1 MRVVCLIS
9 GGGSNLQSI
18 IDAQQSENLGSAKIV
33 SVISNNPKAFGLKR
47 ATQAG
52 IPTRI
57 LLHNAYP
64 SRESFDN
71 DLAKIIDKFFPD
83 LIVLAGFMRILTKS
97 FVNHYRGRLINIHPS
112 LLPKYKGLNTHQQ
125 AIDAG
130 DSEAGASVHWVTA
143 DLDAGKVIQ
152 QITVPILSNDTAD
165 ILKARVLR
173 AEHDL
178 YPTVI
183 KNLAEGDRSL

>member
-9 GGGSNLQSI
+9 GGGSNLQAI

-33 SVISNNPKAFGLKR
+33 SVISNNPKAFGLER

-64 SRESFDN
+64 SRESFDT
-71 DLAKIIDKFFPD
+71 DLTKVIDKFFPD

-97 FVNHYRGRLINIHPS
+97 FVNHYRGRLINIHQ
-112 LLPKYKGLNTHQQ
+112 NHRF
-125 AIDAG
+125 
-130 DSEAGASVHWVTA
+130 
-143 DLDAGKVIQ
+143 
-152 QITVPILSNDTAD
+152 IL
-165 ILKARVLR
+165 VQ
-173 AEHDL
+173 
-178 YPTVI
+178 
-183 KNLAEGDRSL
+183 